1 MDNLLIQRKVF
12 SINAVLLLVA
22 VIAMAANIPI
32 LIQEVSPDG
41 IPKEAPIATAV
52 GMLIHLAVFLGFL
65 YGIRQTRR
73 MSRINRE
80 VNIAAAIAL
89 GVLGVLISDGGFAY
103 WEDLRHASIGFF
115 ICSICDLLAMLVSV
129 ISLFFI
135 KKTKKIKPAD

>member
-1 MDNLLIQRKVF
+1 MLI
-12 SINAVLLLVA
+12 ATL
-22 VIAMAANIPI
+22 AMASVIPR

-52 GMLIHLAVFLGFL
+52 GSFIHLLIFLGFL

-73 MSRINRE
+73 MRKINRE
-80 VNIAAAIAL
+80 VNIAAAICL

-103 WEDLRHASIGFF
+103 WDDLRVVSIGMFTLV
-115 ICSICDLLAMLVSV
+115 ICDLLGMLVSV

-135 KKTKKIKPAD
+135 KKTRIKK